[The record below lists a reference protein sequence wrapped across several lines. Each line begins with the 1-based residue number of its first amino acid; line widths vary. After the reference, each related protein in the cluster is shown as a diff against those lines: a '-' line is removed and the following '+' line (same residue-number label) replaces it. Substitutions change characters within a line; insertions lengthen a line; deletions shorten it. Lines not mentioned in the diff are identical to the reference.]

1 MPETGGSTHAH
12 RHRRLG
18 GSSVPAAANVST
30 DRWRARVQRLR
41 AIAQTGL
48 AYSRDGYDLDRFEE
62 LQRIAEAMLADLL
75 EVPPARLRDVYL
87 PERGYPTP
95 KVDVRAGV
103 FRATIHGVEALLV
116 QETSDE
122 RWSLPGG
129 WADEE
134 DSPRQSIEREV
145 AEESGY
151 RVRAVK
157 LAALRDRNLHP
168 YRPPRL
174 ERIYKLLFVCELT
187 GGAPAGS
194 LETADARF
202 FPIDALPAL
211 SVGRTLAEDV
221 AILARHWRDPA
232 LPTSFD

>member
-1 MPETGGSTHAH
+1 MSGEPEDDWLAW
-12 RHRRLG
+12 
-18 GSSVPAAANVST
+18 AK
-30 DRWRARVQRLR
+30 RLR

-48 AYSRDGYDLDRFEE
+48 AYSRDGYDLERFEE
-62 LQRIAEAMLADLL
+62 VTRIAERMLASLTDT
-75 EVPPARLRDVYL
+75 PPARLRGIYL

-103 FRATIHGVEALLV
+103 FQGGDDRDADAPATVLLV
-116 QETSDE
+116 RETSDGC
-122 RWSLPGG
+122 WSLPGG

-157 LAALRDRNLHP
+157 LAAVRDRNLHP
-168 YRPPRL
+168 YRPRRL
-174 ERIYKLLFVCELT
+174 ERVYKLLFLCELE
-187 GGAPAGS
+187 GGAPGVS
-194 LETADARF
+194 LETDAARF
-202 FPIDALPAL
+202 FPLDALPEL
-211 SVGRTLAEDV
+211 SQGRTLGADIE
-221 AILARHWRDPA
+221 LLWRHRREPA